1 MKQSVTVI
9 NADDKSKIL
18 VGCDKTAC
26 EGCKGSMFC
35 RNKESYFTV
44 DNPSNIDVKNGDK
57 VDIDLHGG
65 KTVLSVFISLGL
77 PLILFVPGYY
87 IAAIFTARIGF
98 LFLGGIAGIALGFLI
113 AAIYFHFRSEKYV
126 PTLDKKSEDAN

>member
-9 NADDKSKIL
+9 NADDKNKIL

-35 RNKESYFTV
+35 RNKESYFQV
-44 DNPSNIDVKNGDK
+44 DNPDKIDVKNGDR
-57 VDIDLHGG
+57 VEINLPSG

-87 IAAIFTARIGF
+87 IASLLTDKIGF
-98 LFLGGIAGIALGFLI
+98 LFLGGILGIAAGFLI
-113 AAIYFHFRSEKYV
+113 AAIYFKIKGDNYI
-126 PTLDKKSEDAN
+126 PTLDKKSEDQ

>member
-9 NADDKSKIL
+9 NADDKNKII

-35 RNKESYFTV
+35 RNKENYFTV
-44 DNPSNIDVKNGDK
+44 DNPSNIEVRNGEK
-57 VDIDLHGG
+57 VEINLPGG

-77 PLILFVPGYY
+77 PLILFIPGYY
-87 IAAIFTARIGF
+87 IASIFTNRIGF
-98 LFLGGIAGIALGFLI
+98 LFLGGILGIAFGFLI
-113 AAIYFHFRSEKYV
+113 AAVYFHFKSEMYV
-126 PTLDKKSEDAN
+126 PTLDKKSEDSN

>member
-9 NADDKSKIL
+9 NADDKNKII

-44 DNPSNIDVKNGDK
+44 DNPANIQVKNGDK
-57 VDIDLHGG
+57 VDIDLPGG
-65 KTVLSVFISLGL
+65 KTVLSVFISLAL
-77 PLILFVPGYY
+77 PLILFIPGYY
-87 IAAIFTARIGF
+87 IASIFTTRIGF
-98 LFLGGIAGIALGFLI
+98 LFLGGILGIASGFLF
-113 AAIYFHFRSEKYV
+113 AAIYFHFKGEEYT
-126 PTLDKKSEDAN
+126 PTLDKKSEDTN

>member
-9 NADDKSKIL
+9 NADDKNKII

-35 RNKESYFTV
+35 RNKESYFAV

-57 VDIDLHGG
+57 VDIDLPGG

-77 PLILFVPGYY
+77 PLLLFVPGYY
-87 IAAIFTARIGF
+87 IAAIFTARIGL
-98 LFLGGIAGIALGFLI
+98 LFLGGIVGIAFGFLI
-113 AAIYFHFRSEKYV
+113 AAIYFHFMGEKYV